1 MYQDDWK
8 SHLGNKHSDVAI
20 ILKSMAQILHAELY
34 NEALCVGGAAL
45 GDINPESIQLSK
57 RLAI

>member
-8 SHLGNKHSDVAI
+8 SHLGNEHSDVAI

-34 NEALCVGGAAL
+34 NEALCVAL
-45 GDINPESIQLSK
+45 GDMNPESIQLSK
-57 RLAI
+57 R